1 MNDIGY
7 LAPDGTLFECES
19 WEHLDLAERMVE
31 KLTDRPFANR
41 LQAEDYLLDH
51 GFVAVRARDVY
62 ARLGYVNDDNKF
74 HHLTE
79 EQRQWLT
86 DHYDEFVTEKQRE
99 VDKLL
104 DFYDKE

>member
-19 WEHLDLAERMVE
+19 WEHLDLAEKMVE
-31 KLTDRPFANR
+31 KLTGKPTCAG
-41 LQAEDYLLDH
+41 LLAEDYLLDH

-62 ARLGYVNDDNKF
+62 ARLGYVGDDNKF
-74 HHLTE
+74 HHLTD
-79 EQRQWLT
+79 EQKKWLI
-86 DHYDEFVTEKQRE
+86 DNYDSFIPAKQRE